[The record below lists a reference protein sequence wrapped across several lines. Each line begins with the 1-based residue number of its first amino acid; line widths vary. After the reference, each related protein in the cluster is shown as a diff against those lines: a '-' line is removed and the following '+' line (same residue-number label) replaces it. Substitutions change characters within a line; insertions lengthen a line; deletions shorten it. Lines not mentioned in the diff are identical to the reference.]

1 MSFDPATELRL
12 EALRLACGRVG
23 DEAAVEVAQRFHNFL
38 TGKSDQSP
46 REVIVEALERA
57 GVT

>member
-12 EALRLACGRVG
+12 EALRLACAVAN
-23 DEAAVEVAQRFHNFL
+23 DEHAPEVAQRFHDFL
-38 TGKSDQSP
+38 TGAADKPP
-46 REVIVEALERA
+46 RQVIVEALERA

>member
-12 EALRLACGRVG
+12 EALRLACGQVS

-38 TGKSDQSP
+38 TGATDQSP
-46 REVIVEALERA
+46 REVIAEALERA